1 VRSHLQLK
9 ECDSNT
15 SIINGTPKKF
25 INMIIDKNNFK
36 KENRKYSSN
45 QLKDSLDIDLNNK
58 RDKTFD
64 G

>member
-1 VRSHLQLK
+1 
-9 ECDSNT
+9 
-15 SIINGTPKKF
+15 
-25 INMIIDKNNFK
+25 MIIDKNNFK

-45 QLKDSLDIDLNNK
+45 QLKDSFDIDLKDNK